1 MKTQR
6 SIAAIRSELADLA
19 RRAGAKAFGVA
30 DLTALKKAEPDLL
43 ARVGAD
49 FPRAV
54 VAGLRLQKAV
64 LAGIKDRPTPLYM
77 HHYRQ
82 LNYQLD
88 TIALEIADRLQD
100 TGYRALAVPA
110 SQTLS
115 KDPMLGAVSH
125 RVMGWGAGFGH
136 RGRNNLL
143 VHPEFGSQMR
153 YVTVLTDAPLKADK
167 PVKAGCGSCRACVAV
182 CPAKAIKMKPEEF
195 NLAAC
200 YAKLTEFTK
209 IPFVGQHICGVCVK
223 ACEGRRRRLVRGSR
237 VQGVRVQEGQEATRS
252 A

>member
-1 MKTQR
+1 MKKSAT
-6 SIAAIRSELADLA
+6 AIRTELKAVA

-30 DLTALKKAEPDLL
+30 DLDVLQEIEPDLL
-43 ARVGAD
+43 IRVGSD

-64 LAGIKDRPTPLYM
+64 LEGIRGEPTPLYM

-82 LNYQLD
+82 TNYQLD
-88 TIALEIADRLQD
+88 TLALEMADRIQD
-100 TGYRALAVPA
+100 AGYRALAVPA
-110 SQTLS
+110 SQVVA

-125 RVMGWGAGFGH
+125 RVMGWAAGFGH

-153 YVTVLTDAPLKADK
+153 YISVLTDAPLKADR
-167 PVKAGCGSCRACVAV
+167 PLKADCGSCRACVAE
-182 CPAKAIKMKPEEF
+182 CPAAAIKMNPEDF
-195 NLAAC
+195 DLPAC
-200 YAKLTEFTK
+200 YAKLNEFTR

-223 ACEGRRRRLVRGSR
+223 ACAGRGRTKGRKQMRA
-237 VQGVRVQEGQEATRS
+237 E
-252 A
+252 